1 MPESPGQLKRA
12 LGLVIQRLAGAKRLS
27 QSGLAKAMH
36 RKPGVVG
43 QWWHGKV
50 MPDTESLLAL
60 ARIFD
65 TTHAAL
71 MEAAQRLLRDET
83 AEPGLATAHSAIA
96 ADLVWLD
103 PDARQ
108 LGDHLAQELT
118 HELRNYPQRRAELLK
133 HWYGQIQVTRWPA
146 NLPAP
151 PLPPEALTD
160 DAIRRAIEETED
172 LAKKL
177 VPITRPIE
185 LAKART
191 ARRRPRRR
199 KNA

>member
-1 MPESPGQLKRA
+1 MARVA
-12 LGLVIQRLAGAKRLS
+12 LGLTQQDVAARLGTKGASVSRWENDLS
-27 QSGLAKAMH
+27 YPSGRYLVALGEVFGLPANWWGT
-36 RKPGVVG
+36 PPTEQQVVG
-43 QWWHGKV
+43 NGSPV
-50 MPDTESLLAL
+50 
-60 ARIFD
+60 
-65 TTHAAL
+65 
-71 MEAAQRLLRDET
+71 
-83 AEPGLATAHSAIA
+83 
-96 ADLVWLD
+96 LD

-108 LGDHLAQELT
+108 ARRPPRPGIDARTAQL
-118 HELRNYPQRRAELLK
+118 P
-133 HWYGQIQVTRWPA
+133 
-146 NLPAP
+146 PAP
-151 PLPPEALTD
+151 GRVAKTLVRADSGHPLAGQSAGAPASPEALTP